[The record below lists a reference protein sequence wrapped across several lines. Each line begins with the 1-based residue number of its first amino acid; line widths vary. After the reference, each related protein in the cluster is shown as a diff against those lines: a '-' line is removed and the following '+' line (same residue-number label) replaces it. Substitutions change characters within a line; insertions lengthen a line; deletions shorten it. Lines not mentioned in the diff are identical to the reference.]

1 MMYPLTQAF
10 ITRGCGHLYR
20 SLRLPSHV
28 VRHLVRHRDAWVVPW
43 FDPRAQRCSCWP
55 WHSCGSATQ
64 VERSGSTCCAKLKGV
79 TTNTTRDLHR
89 LGSITLLQA
98 TATYR
103 CIREHSILRS
113 RRRTQGYSQ
122 YDSSA
127 ERLWCGQQVSDD
139 HDTGCG
145 ARTHSSRSAR
155 GSPITI
161 STTLPADRKVAEFT
175 LFLETFPKQAGF
187 WAPHPPPL
195 TRFQSPHLTENTCNW
210 KSEFYIIIM
219 IIVY

>member
-1 MMYPLTQAF
+1 MHTHCLRITVCDSYAWFEPSNLDLTTTCIRFILIMMCPLTQAF

-28 VRHLVRHRDAWVVPW
+28 VRHLFRHRDAWVVPW

-113 RRRTQGYSQ
+113 KRRTQ
-122 YDSSA
+122 
-127 ERLWCGQQVSDD
+127 
-139 HDTGCG
+139 TG
-145 ARTHSSRSAR
+145 
-155 GSPITI
+155 
-161 STTLPADRKVAEFT
+161 
-175 LFLETFPKQAGF
+175 LFSI
-187 WAPHPPPL
+187 W
-195 TRFQSPHLTENTCNW
+195 
-210 KSEFYIIIM
+210 
-219 IIVY
+219 

>member
-10 ITRGCGHLYR
+10 ITRGRGYLYR

-43 FDPRAQRCSCWP
+43 FDPRAQSCSRWP

-64 VERSGSTCCAKLKGV
+64 LERSGSTCCAKLKGV

-113 RRRTQGYSQ
+113 RRRTQGYSR

-145 ARTHSSRSAR
+145 AQTHSSRSAW
-155 GSPITI
+155 GSPNTI
-161 STTLPADRKVAEFT
+161 STTLPAGDREVAEFT
-175 LFLETFPKQAGF
+175 LFLETCPSYILGSPNFGLHRSLIFKVLISPKTHAMKN
-187 WAPHPPPL
+187 L
-195 TRFQSPHLTENTCNW
+195 TS
-210 KSEFYIIIM
+210 I
-219 IIVY
+219 

>member
-155 GSPITI
+155 GSPQHDQTA
-161 STTLPADRKVAEFT
+161 SA
-175 LFLETFPKQAGF
+175 TFPRR
-187 WAPHPPPL
+187 WWL
-195 TRFQSPHLTENTCNW
+195 MNLCLCSPRSPF
-210 KSEFYIIIM
+210 SESSSHRKHMLLKIWILYYNYDYSLSTIIM
-219 IIVY
+219 IIDNYL